1 MIERGIKEII
11 DQLLFLVSKC
21 LQFLSLFLSY
31 RPSFI
36 SFMYDMKL
44 LTNTV
49 CLSFVIIFIRSRIF
63 IININTLVDSF
74 IQRFKKYTKVLSGL
88 DSF

>member
-11 DQLLFLVSKC
+11 DQLLFLESKC

-44 LTNTV
+44 LRNT
-49 CLSFVIIFIRSRIF
+49 LSLPFFCCFIRSRIF
-63 IININTLVDSF
+63 IININTLVEIF